1 MVNGMVG
8 SPPLSSRDVNLGA
21 RNPLPLPVAV
31 ASARLEQLLVRAA
44 QSAPHGAT
52 PAAVRD
58 ALLDATGTTRQRLV
72 RASSALGLRVA
83 VITLPVQEAAES
95 AATDAPLFALVG
107 EDTFLSFEG
116 VEGTRARVVGVD
128 GEASVLE
135 MDLAAKRLGLS
146 RASDEATFF
155 SFEPSEP
162 GATPHDDHGHGHGHA
177 TPWDRLRALVSVER
191 GEIGVIVVY
200 GVLVGLSALAI
211 PVTAQALVGSIAM
224 GTLIQP
230 VVVMTVV
237 LLAALTFSSA
247 MRVVQVKLVEAL
259 QERLFV
265 HAAVRIGRRTARAR
279 VDAFG
284 GEHGPEQLNRFFDI
298 LTVQKA
304 ASALLLDGLA
314 IALQLVV
321 GLALLAFYHPLLLAF
336 DALLI
341 VGLLL
346 VLLGLGSGG
355 VTTSIDESKAKY
367 AVVAW
372 LQELARHG
380 TTFRARSAEAFALDT
395 LDERLRAYVGARRKH
410 FRVVLRQ
417 TMGVLAL
424 HTLASAAVLGLG
436 AALVIQ
442 QKLTLG
448 QLVAAEIVVNTVVAG
463 ISKLGKYL
471 ETSYDLAAALDK
483 LGHIEELETYEER
496 GPSPDGDGAFDL
508 ACTIHGQACCA
519 ASGERVAGLFTGC
532 MKASRA
538 FGLTDDPSL
547 RVDGVPLTDLSLG
560 AFRDEV
566 KLVRGAEI
574 FAGSVLDNVRAGR
587 DMSAAEARRA
597 LRAVLLDEALERF
610 PAGLHTRVATH
621 GAPLTPDEALRLTL
635 ARALAAR
642 PRLLLLD
649 GTLDALSPRVRDAVI
664 QELDVRRSRT
674 TVLVATQQPSVAS
687 SCDRA
692 LHVPS
697 QFPQEAS

>member
-1 MVNGMVG
+1 
-8 SPPLSSRDVNLGA
+8 
-21 RNPLPLPVAV
+21 
-31 ASARLEQLLVRAA
+31 
-44 QSAPHGAT
+44 
-52 PAAVRD
+52 
-58 ALLDATGTTRQRLV
+58 
-72 RASSALGLRVA
+72 
-83 VITLPVQEAAES
+83 
-95 AATDAPLFALVG
+95 
-107 EDTFLSFEG
+107 
-116 VEGTRARVVGVD
+116 
-128 GEASVLE
+128 
-135 MDLAAKRLGLS
+135 
-146 RASDEATFF
+146 
-155 SFEPSEP
+155 
-162 GATPHDDHGHGHGHA
+162 
-177 TPWDRLRALVSVER
+177 
-191 GEIGVIVVY
+191 
-200 GVLVGLSALAI
+200 
-211 PVTAQALVGSIAM
+211 
-224 GTLIQP
+224 
-230 VVVMTVV
+230 
-237 LLAALTFSSA
+237 
-247 MRVVQVKLVEAL
+247 
-259 QERLFV
+259 
-265 HAAVRIGRRTARAR
+265 
-279 VDAFG
+279 
-284 GEHGPEQLNRFFDI
+284 
-298 LTVQKA
+298 
-304 ASALLLDGLA
+304 
-314 IALQLVV
+314 
-321 GLALLAFYHPLLLAF
+321 
-336 DALLI
+336 
-341 VGLLL
+341 
-346 VLLGLGSGG
+346 
-355 VTTSIDESKAKY
+355 
-367 AVVAW
+367 
-372 LQELARHG
+372 
-380 TTFRARSAEAFALDT
+380 
-395 LDERLRAYVGARRKH
+395 
-410 FRVVLRQ
+410 
-417 TMGVLAL
+417 MGVLAL

-519 ASGERVAGLFTGC
+519 ASGERVAVVRSLRGDAEVLD
-532 MKASRA
+532 RA

-566 KLVRGAEI
+566 KLVRGPEI

-649 GTLDALSPRVRDAVI
+649 GTLDGLSPRVRDAVV

-687 SCDRA
+687 TCDRA